1 MTSTT
6 NTIGRLTQALVIAVA
21 LAAFTAPVAFG
32 DDPSDRPG
40 REAQTSQTETQDW
53 FERAAA
59 RGPRAETPDWF
70 ERAAARHS
78 DVPQLEPR
86 ALDNREAALLA
97 HSPVIATGTGNA
109 FDWGDFGF
117 GVAASFGVLLLIL
130 LSAGI
135 LTVRGHRGG
144 RIRST

>member
-6 NTIGRLTQALVIAVA
+6 HTISRLMRALGLVVI
-21 LAAFTAPVAFG
+21 LAAFAAPVALG

-40 REAQTSQTETQDW
+40 REVQTSQAETPDW

-78 DVPQLEPR
+78 EVPQLEPR

-109 FDWGDFGF
+109 FDWGDVGF
-117 GVAASFGVLLLIL
+117 GVAASFGVLLLIVLSVGL
-130 LSAGI
+130 LI
-135 LTVRGHRGG
+135 VRGHRGG
-144 RIRST
+144 RIKGA